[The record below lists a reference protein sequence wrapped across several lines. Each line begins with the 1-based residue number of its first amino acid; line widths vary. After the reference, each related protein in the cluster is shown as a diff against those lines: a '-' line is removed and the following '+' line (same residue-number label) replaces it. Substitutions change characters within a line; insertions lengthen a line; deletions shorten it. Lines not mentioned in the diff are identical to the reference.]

1 MGASFSCISWYNL
14 SEAYVIVEGD
24 FQHFTSKKGALP
36 MTFIVN
42 CNGEHFTISVN
53 NPKMSE
59 MVIKTKPS
67 GIRVVGSLVKLGRTV
82 GVNAEHIECKPKT
95 KKVAKELSADLS
107 HN

>member
-1 MGASFSCISWYNL
+1 MKQLNS
-14 SEAYVIVEGD
+14 VIVEGD

-59 MVIKTKPS
+59 TVIKTKPS
-67 GIRVVGSLVKLGRTV
+67 GMRIVGSLVKLGRTV
-82 GVNAEHIECKPKT
+82 GVNAEHIEFKPKT
-95 KKVAKELSADLS
+95 KRAVKELSTECI